1 MRLKQ
6 TTANLFYIFIY
17 TLFVGC
23 VYQFFTFREQA
34 SHEAEQVLEGIEQ
47 QLSQIQSELE
57 VISNQVLP
65 VSACNSSM
73 QTELGHTVFRSV
85 PIRGLFVGSQ
95 VDGMYDICSNLGP
108 IKQVLDESFWNEER
122 KHNVGFAKVHFVRSD
137 GNSSFALAVYQG
149 LDVAVA
155 TINPSA
161 ILGWWVQHVPNQTY
175 RALHFSNSE
184 QPLLEQGTLAQN
196 QYKTIKTS
204 ERFPI
209 SISVYTD
216 TSLYIQRMFTFGIR
230 LLCAFGMVVV
240 LVMVLGVRRRRQRAH
255 EVSQAQ

>member
-17 TLFVGC
+17 TLLVGC

-34 SHEAEQVLEGIEQ
+34 SQEAEQVLEGIEQ

-57 VISNQVLP
+57 FISDQVLP
-65 VSACNSSM
+65 VGACDSSM

-95 VDGMYDICSNLGP
+95 TDGVYEICSNLGP
-108 IKQVLDESFWNEER
+108 TKQVLDASFWNEER
-122 KHNVGFAKVHFVRSD
+122 KHNIGFAKVHFVRSD
-137 GNSSFALAVYQG
+137 GNTSFALAVYQG
-149 LDVAVA
+149 DDVAVA

-161 ILGWWVQHVPNQTY
+161 ILGWWVQQAPNQTY
-175 RALHFSNSE
+175 RVLHFSSSE
-184 QPLLEQGTLAQN
+184 QPLLEQGNLAQN
-196 QYKTIKTS
+196 QYKTTKTS

-209 SISVYTD
+209 SISVYKD
-216 TSLYIQRMFTFGIR
+216 TSLYIQGMVTFAIR
-230 LLCAFGMVVV
+230 LLCAFGVVV
-240 LVMVLGVRRRRQRAH
+240 ILVMGLGIRRQRAH
-255 EVSQAQ
+255 GESEAQ